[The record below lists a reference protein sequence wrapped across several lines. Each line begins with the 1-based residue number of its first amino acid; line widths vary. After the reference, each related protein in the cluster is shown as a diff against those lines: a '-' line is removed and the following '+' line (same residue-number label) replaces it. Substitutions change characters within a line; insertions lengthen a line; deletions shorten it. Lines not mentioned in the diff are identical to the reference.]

1 MTVPGADVL
10 LEPDP
15 QVEVQNLAAAL
26 LKELGLVWIHV
37 TTEMN
42 LLPIAKYDWKHWKL
56 NTFNTSVGSS

>member
-26 LKELGLVWIHV
+26 LKKLGLVWIHV

-42 LLPIAKYDWKHWKL
+42 LLPIAK
-56 NTFNTSVGSS
+56 